1 MHNVWASFWAQNG
14 SHSFPLQFCAKIAIW
29 VETYAPKCCRA
40 GLQNLHFGPPMAHSR
55 ASAGHPCGS
64 FTPSK
69 YYNIRAPQGGDRS
82 LIDPWSILDRSLID
96 PWSVQDS
103 GSPPDKFRLIP
114 WLPYQKEK
122 ERFLPWGEHKRLLWP
137 FRGPKGS
144 FKGPRGLPWAPGGS
158 PKSFPWGVKM
168 LQNHYKTCVILRI
181 VRCFL

>member
-1 MHNVWASFWAQNG
+1 MVSY
-14 SHSFPLQFCAKIAIW
+14 CTIW
-29 VETYAPKCCRA
+29 YHIVQY
-40 GLQNLHFGPPMAHSR
+40 GIIL
-55 ASAGHPCGS
+55 
-64 FTPSK
+64 
-69 YYNIRAPQGGDRS
+69 YNMVSYCTIWYHIVQYGTILYNMVSYCTIWYHIVQSWIDPWSILDRSLIDPWSIQDRS

-96 PWSVQDS
+96 PWSIQDS

-181 VRCFL
+181 CMFVWKI